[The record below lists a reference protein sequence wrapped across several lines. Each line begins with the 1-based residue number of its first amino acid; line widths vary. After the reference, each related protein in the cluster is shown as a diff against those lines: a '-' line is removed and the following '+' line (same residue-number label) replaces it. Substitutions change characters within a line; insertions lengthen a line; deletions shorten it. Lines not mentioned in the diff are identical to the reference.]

1 MLNAAVRG
9 HLGRERARMRAMV
22 LDLDGDDALHRVA
35 AAAVKAAEQA
45 EARAREAR
53 ARRQKEGTSSAI
65 NTDGIEIGESGKLLR
80 RERTKPDLTRKRSH
94 LGDHGEDDPFDE
106 RRTPSANRRRRAS
119 LVDGPGRF
127 HLRGKGAAK
136 TREAA
141 AKAREAEEK
150 ARALREERAAA
161 KSKAGLHNTPKA
173 PTMAEAREAVQE
185 APSMFESE
193 IGRMRLQ
200 RASAAAAA
208 SAAEA
213 GQYSVA
219 AAALE
224 EVVVRS
230 AMSVLDEE
238 EEPFNALEV

>member
-1 MLNAAVRG
+1 MQYCDARG
-9 HLGRERARMRAMV
+9 S
-22 LDLDGDDALHRVA
+22 D
-35 AAAVKAAEQA
+35 
-45 EARAREAR
+45 EACDV
-53 ARRQKEGTSSAI
+53 
-65 NTDGIEIGESGKLLR
+65 NV
-80 RERTKPDLTRKRSH
+80 
-94 LGDHGEDDPFDE
+94 
-106 RRTPSANRRRRAS
+106 
-119 LVDGPGRF
+119 LVDLAPGANTLIVKTAEGDGEGKEA
-127 HLRGKGAAK
+127 LRL
-136 TREAA
+136 TVV
-141 AKAREAEEK
+141 
-150 ARALREERAAA
+150 RALRLLCNASRLTCDGDACAPLGCVVGPGGSNLLE
-161 KSKAGLHNTPKA
+161 AGLVL
-173 PTMAEAREAVQE
+173 EGQE